1 MKAEYILHSGSDDL
15 VVDAARVSMDKVAA
29 NYTPEQNAKLIKY
42 LATHN
47 HFTPFTHPQITLR
60 LTVPIFVARQEFKH
74 VIGFTRNEVSRRYV
88 DDAPEFYFPDEW
100 RARPEKSIKQGS
112 GGAHPDSDRYSE
124 FYDGLIA
131 HAMALYDEMIDDGVA
146 PEMARMCLPQS
157 MMTSY
162 YLTGSLQ
169 AFARLYKLRVD
180 PNAQLEIQELA
191 AMIGDIIEQ
200 LYPVSW
206 AALTV

>member
-88 DDAPEFYFPDEW
+88 DDEPMFHTPKIW

-124 FYDGLIA
+124 FYDGLIT

-191 AMIGDIIEQ
+191 AMIGDIIEP

-206 AALTV
+206 EALTV

>member
-1 MKAEYILHSGSDDL
+1 
-15 VVDAARVSMDKVAA
+15 
-29 NYTPEQNAKLIKY
+29 
-42 LATHN
+42 
-47 HFTPFTHPQITLR
+47 
-60 LTVPIFVARQEFKH
+60 
-74 VIGFTRNEVSRRYV
+74 
-88 DDAPEFYFPDEW
+88 
-100 RARPEKSIKQGS
+100 
-112 GGAHPDSDRYSE
+112 
-124 FYDGLIA
+124 
-131 HAMALYDEMIDDGVA
+131 MALYDEMIDDGVA

-191 AMIGDIIEQ
+191 AMIGDIIEP

-206 AALTV
+206 EALTV